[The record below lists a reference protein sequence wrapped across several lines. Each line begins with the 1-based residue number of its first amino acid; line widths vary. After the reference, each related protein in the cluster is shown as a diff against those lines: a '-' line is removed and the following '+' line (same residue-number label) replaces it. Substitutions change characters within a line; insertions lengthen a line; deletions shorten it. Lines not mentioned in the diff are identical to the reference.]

1 MDVANR
7 IDLDA
12 AKYSRKRIIPA
23 FVITI
28 AVAFCLYYL
37 IGKIQG
43 AAEGNSYI
51 YDFVAL
57 MTGAAKGD
65 VAWRGAWFMADITE
79 GTFIGSLPAT
89 IMVLIGSYIGAYLER
104 KKSPAMGT
112 GVDGNGQIF
121 TIMTISGFIALILG
135 PIVYSSFFNSGL
147 FVPSFAAFLSVQAMV
162 VNFNANT
169 IPKALTVSVLGSLV
183 NLPIC
188 FWFVKYFTAP
198 NNLPL
203 FCAVGL
209 SIIITVPLCSEIMH
223 RLPWMKQTP
232 APEATATGSDEGDAA
247 VAESASESTT
257 DMLQDQTEEKLT
269 VASESTF
276 FINRIFGDVGEM
288 ILWGSSIGVI
298 LMYIG
303 YIVGAYLNP
312 AHAAFNPQIVIPAQL
327 ITGAVGI
334 LIWYPKWK
342 EEGWVFTFAP
352 LLFSSAIAVTYPFTW
367 QIMVPTILISTIC
380 IPPLIGW
387 LLKVTGYKGRWHVI
401 PYVLTSICVLCIP
414 WSFFVANVLAK

>member
-23 FVITI
+23 FVIVI

-37 IGKIQG
+37 IGKIQA

-51 YDFVAL
+51 FDFVAL

-65 VAWRGAWFMADITE
+65 AAWRGAWFLADITE
-79 GTFIGSLPAT
+79 GTFVGSLPAT
-89 IMVLIGSYIGAYLER
+89 FMVIIGSYIGAYLER

-135 PIVYSSFFNSGL
+135 PIVYSSFFSSGL

-162 VNFNANT
+162 INFNAKT

-188 FWFVKYFTAP
+188 FWFVKYFTVP

-203 FCAVGL
+203 FCAVGI

-223 RLPWMKQTP
+223 RLPWMKQAP
-232 APEATATGSDEGDAA
+232 AESSVEATESTGEQADAA
-247 VAESASESTT
+247 KADEVQADET
-257 DMLQDQTEEKLT
+257 LT
-269 VASESTF
+269 VASESKF

-303 YIVGAYLNP
+303 YLVGAYLNP
-312 AHAAFNPQIVIPAQL
+312 AHAAFDPQIVIPAQL
-327 ITGAVGI
+327 ITGAVGV

-352 LLFSSAIAVTYPFTW
+352 LLFSSAIAITYPFTW

-380 IPPLIGW
+380 IPPLISW
-387 LLKVTGYKGRWHVI
+387 LLKVTNYKGRWHVI
-401 PYVLTSICVLCIP
+401 PYVLISVCSLCIP